1 MLVLVLSGPAWARE
15 ALPAGAVLVVGDS
28 LSAGYGVA
36 PDQAWPA
43 LLDTR
48 WRAQGLPYRVVNAS
62 VSGQTSA
69 GGRAL
74 LARALQSADPV
85 LVVVQLGANDA
96 LRGQDLGATA
106 DNLTAMVN
114 ACQAAGARVLL
125 AGIELP
131 PNYGARYT
139 QRLRAV
145 YRDVAAA
152 TGAALMPFL
161 LADIATDRALFQPD
175 GLHPTAAGLDR
186 VADAVARAIGT
197 HFSLAGPRA
206 PGGTS
211 EAAAPAASAQTSE

>member
-1 MLVLVLSGPAWARE
+1 MLVLMLSVPAWARE

-36 PDQAWPA
+36 ADQAWPA
-43 LLDTR
+43 LVDTR

-74 LARALQSADPV
+74 LARALDSAHPV

-96 LRGQDLGATA
+96 LRGQNLSATA
-106 DNLTAMVN
+106 DNLTAIVN
-114 ACQAAGARVLL
+114 ASRAAGARVLL

-139 QRLRAV
+139 QRLRDM

-161 LADIATDRALFQPD
+161 LADIAGDRALFQPD
-175 GLHPTAAGLDR
+175 GLHPTAAGLER
-186 VADAVARAIGT
+186 VADAVARALDT
-197 HFSLAGPRA
+197 HFRLTGAQAGGA
-206 PGGTS
+206 GS
-211 EAAAPAASAQTSE
+211 EPAAPAPATQTAE